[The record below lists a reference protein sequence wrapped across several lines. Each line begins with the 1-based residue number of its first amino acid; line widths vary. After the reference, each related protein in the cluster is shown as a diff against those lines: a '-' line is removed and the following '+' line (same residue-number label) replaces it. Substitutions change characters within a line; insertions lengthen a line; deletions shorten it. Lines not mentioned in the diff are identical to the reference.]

1 MSKVELLPIPEAKT
15 SVSAHITF
23 TLHGL
28 DVDNKLVRAEVFARK
43 LQIFLR
49 GLAMADKHANGKRLH
64 NFIIEDLKI
73 GSAQVQVREK
83 QSTKARPLHSSFD
96 AYEEVAKAIY
106 DGQVSSRKTPDDLV
120 RTFTELSKGAD
131 KKFQHAEIKFS
142 DSNIVR
148 IDDYLLHQSER
159 ALQAIAH
166 QDIKPSNIA
175 SFRGTSICT
184 FDGVLK
190 MIDSR
195 GELLRATLVTT
206 AGNKELDCIVRK
218 DRIQDFA
225 DNFEHRVR
233 IEGAAH
239 YDSEQALPIR
249 IDVKTIRP
257 VKKDADLSKWRGA
270 FRNGTALKED
280 W

>member
-1 MSKVELLPIPEAKT
+1 
-15 SVSAHITF
+15 
-23 TLHGL
+23 
-28 DVDNKLVRAEVFARK
+28 VDAF
-43 LQIFLR
+43 
-49 GLAMADKHANGKRLH
+49 
-64 NFIIEDLKI
+64 
-73 GSAQVQVREK
+73 
-83 QSTKARPLHSSFD
+83 
-96 AYEEVAKAIY
+96 EVAAKAVY

-120 RTFTELSKGAD
+120 RTFKELSKGSD
-131 KKFQHAEIKFS
+131 KKFQHAEIKFT

-159 ALQAIAH
+159 ALEALAH
-166 QDIKPSNIA
+166 KDIKPSNVA

-206 AGNKELDCIVRK
+206 AGSKELDCIVRK
-218 DRIQDFA
+218 DRIPDFA
-225 DNFEHRVR
+225 NNFEQRVR

-239 YDSEQALPIR
+239 YDSEKALPIR
-249 IDVKTIRP
+249 VDVKTIRP
-257 VKKDADLSKWRGA
+257 VKKDPNLSRWRGA